1 MNPFAMNPADLVSL
15 EDVIITDQLKAR
27 PSRRPE
33 HAIENRALVALVEL
47 MARSPEHILQKVT
60 DATVDICQAQSAGLS
75 LLTRDRS
82 RFYWAAIS
90 GMWAR
95 HAGGGTPRE
104 FGPCGT
110 VLDRNAPLLMSRPE
124 RHFTYFAEVQPTI
137 EELLLV
143 PFHVDGEAV
152 GTIWAIN
159 HDKGRRFDS
168 EDHRILTV
176 LSRFASA
183 AYDVVRKL
191 KEIPSEGRPE
201 IVFESAQNGFE
212 VGNHGA
218 LE

>member
-1 MNPFAMNPADLVSL
+1 MNPFAMNPADLVGL
-15 EDVIITDQLKAR
+15 DAVIITDQLKAR
-27 PSRRPE
+27 PARRPE
-33 HAIENRALVALVEL
+33 HAVENRALVALVEQL
-47 MARSPEHILQKVT
+47 ARAPQDILQKLT
-60 DATVDICQAQSAGLS
+60 DATVDVCRAQSAGLS
-75 LLTRDRS
+75 LLTRDRL

-90 GMWAR
+90 GTWAH
-95 HAGGGTPRE
+95 HAGEGTPRE

-110 VLDRNAPLLMSRPE
+110 VLDRNASLLMLHPE
-124 RHFTYFAEVQPTI
+124 RHFTYFADVQPII

-159 HDKGRRFDS
+159 HDRGRRFDS
-168 EDHRILTV
+168 EDHRVLTV

-191 KEIPSEGRPE
+191 KEIPSDGRPE
-201 IVFESAQNGFE
+201 IVFESPQEGFE

>member
-1 MNPFAMNPADLVSL
+1 MNPFAMNPADLVGL
-15 EDVIITDQLKAR
+15 DAVIITDQLKAR
-27 PSRRPE
+27 PARRPE
-33 HAIENRALVALVEL
+33 HAVENRALVALVEQL
-47 MARSPEHILQKVT
+47 ARAPQDILQKLT
-60 DATVDICQAQSAGLS
+60 DATVDVCRAQSAGLS

-90 GMWAR
+90 GTWAH

-110 VLDRNAPLLMSRPE
+110 VLDRNAPCSCRTPNVISRTSQTCSPH
-124 RHFTYFAEVQPTI
+124 RRTM
-137 EELLLV
+137 LV

-168 EDHRILTV
+168 EDHRVLTV

-191 KEIPSEGRPE
+191 KEIPSDGRPG
-201 IVFESAQNGFE
+201 IVFESPQEGFE